1 MLHQEPLMQSF
12 CLNESIVS
20 HYWGSLLASVKFA
33 FASRFPRWK
42 ILSSNFN
49 TSDMSWEEILKIVP
63 FSGDTSLIYDSY
75 NRNFLLYLLLY
86 ISSKGY
92 FSSYT
97 FFIYIF
103 FSLYILL
110 RKWRDLWEIHF
121 QIFWL
126 LAGINFSY
134 LFLPFFLLNLW
145 DTKFSVLKII

>member
-49 TSDMSWEEILKIVP
+49 TPDMSWEEILKIVP

-75 NRNFLLYLLLY
+75 NRNFPLYLLLY
-86 ISSKGY
+86 IPSKGY

-97 FFIYIF
+97 FFIYIYF
-103 FSLYILL
+103 FYILL
-110 RKWRDLWEIHF
+110 EKESGEICEKF
-121 QIFWL
+121 IFWL
-126 LAGINFSY
+126 MAVSIFHIY
-134 LFLPFFLLNLW
+134 FFLSFLVNLW